1 MACWAVSIHSLWLV
15 LLGLTAL
22 WLVKDVLFLRRATTE
37 PRSESTHLEQFGSLA
52 PEDVPFDQRI
62 TPVQFEFE
70 LCHGFAEQRFQL
82 IDGLLVGLLLGA
94 QVVLPERMVLNGA
107 HDGTS
112 DSVESIRPLSEF
124 YDMERLI
131 QAVQHIYTKYW
142 CARRG
147 YLAPWLIFR
156 DVITFRALSGP
167 PG

>member
-1 MACWAVSIHSLWLV
+1 MAACWAVNIHSLWLL

-22 WLVKDVLFLRRATTE
+22 WLVKDLLFLKRPTTE
-37 PRSESTHLEQFGSLA
+37 PRSESTHLEEFGSLA
-52 PEDVPFDQRI
+52 EDVAFEQRI
-62 TPVQFEFE
+62 TPVQFAFE

-94 QVVLPERMVLNGA
+94 QVVLPERMALNGA

-112 DSVESIRPLSEF
+112 DSVESRPLSDV

-147 YLAPWLIFR
+147 YLAP
-156 DVITFRALSGP
+156 
-167 PG
+167 